1 MISHQDPNNYSTQC
15 ASQSVSPEE
24 GGEVGNLSEDV
35 WRTGLINCRP
45 PHNDDDVDNDNQDQI
60 DYDYDDDDKDYTI
73 IIFISK
79 SPILHI
85 HPKLLTCTNS
95 SQGIGNAYL
104 SWTNTT
110 GAPQS
115 MTAIFISLFGM
126 SNLHSSYCMH
136 TSHSHHHHHS

>member
-1 MISHQDPNNYSTQC
+1 M
-15 ASQSVSPEE
+15 
-24 GGEVGNLSEDV
+24 GEVGNLSEDV

-60 DYDYDDDDKDYTI
+60 DYDYDDDDNQDQIDYDYDDDDKDYTI
-73 IIFISK
+73 IIFIFK

>member
-1 MISHQDPNNYSTQC
+1 M
-15 ASQSVSPEE
+15 
-24 GGEVGNLSEDV
+24 GEVGNLSEDV

-60 DYDYDDDDKDYTI
+60 DYDDDDNQDQIDNDYDNGDKDDTITI
-73 IIFISK
+73 IIH
-79 SPILHI
+79 L

-95 SQGIGNAYL
+95 SQGIGNANL

-115 MTAIFISLFGM
+115 MTAIFISLFGI
-126 SNLHSSYCMH
+126 SNLHSSYCMD
-136 TSHSHHHHHS
+136 TSHSNHHHHS